1 MLREQKRNLTK
12 CIRHL
17 ENRNNRTKQNR
28 ETHQITQ
35 QQQTKRRIHR
45 TVQAHSAKADQN
57 PFVLRTPG
65 ILENVP
71 ERRAKPNC
79 L

>member
-1 MLREQKRNLTK
+1 MATLFSG
-12 CIRHL
+12 I
-17 ENRNNRTKQNR
+17 
-28 ETHQITQ
+28 
-35 QQQTKRRIHR
+35 
-45 TVQAHSAKADQN
+45 VQAHSAKADQN

>member
-1 MLREQKRNLTK
+1 MVLVDTEVGLNARQFLAVIVTG
-12 CIRHL
+12 
-17 ENRNNRTKQNR
+17 
-28 ETHQITQ
+28 
-35 QQQTKRRIHR
+35 
-45 TVQAHSAKADQN
+45 HSAKADQN